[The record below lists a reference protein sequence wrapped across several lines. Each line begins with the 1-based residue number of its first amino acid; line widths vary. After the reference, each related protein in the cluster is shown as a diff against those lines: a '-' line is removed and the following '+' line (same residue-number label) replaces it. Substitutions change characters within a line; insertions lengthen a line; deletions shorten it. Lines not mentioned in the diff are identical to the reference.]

1 MLERKV
7 TKQPRLYF
15 VEKISTK
22 VKIDRLVAAY
32 VVEEMLPVSS
42 VVLLSFRDILSNI
55 YITEGGHPTSDRKTF
70 PTSLECSAKMEADLK
85 KRKLKS

>member
-22 VKIDRLVAAY
+22 VEIDRLVAAY

-55 YITEGGHPTSDRKTF
+55 YTT
-70 PTSLECSAKMEADLK
+70 
-85 KRKLKS
+85 